1 MHITFIEDD
10 DLHAEIVTRW
20 LKSADTYSVE
30 RFKSPSEFMEAASQ
44 GTLQVPDLVFVDYNL
59 GEMTGDEFIREM
71 RNLSG
76 DVSGAGVVLFS
87 GLDEFSFLEILEQ
100 VEVDGFLMKDDLSR
114 EKLFMVIKVAARSA
128 QAVRMAARVGA
139 A

>member
-20 LKSADTYSVE
+20 LKSADRYSVE
-30 RFKSPSEFMEAASQ
+30 RFKSPSEFMSAAHE

-71 RNLSG
+71 RSLSG
-76 DVSGAGVVLFS
+76 DVAGAGVVLFS

-128 QAVRMAARVGA
+128 RAVRMAAQVGA

>member
-30 RFKSPSEFMEAASQ
+30 RFKSPSEFMAAANDGS
-44 GTLQVPDLVFVDYNL
+44 LQVPDLVFVDYNL
-59 GEMTGDEFIREM
+59 GEMTGDEFIRDM

-76 DVSGAGVVLFS
+76 DVAGAGVVLFS

-100 VEVDGFLMKDDLSR
+100 VDVDGFLMKDDLSR

-128 QAVRMAARVGA
+128 QAVRKAAQVGA
-139 A
+139 P